1 MNHYDVVI
9 VGSGLA
15 GLTLAA
21 ELGRKSW
28 RVLLVDR
35 KRRITD
41 SVRTTGIFVRKTLED
56 FFVPPATLGPPVR
69 RLQLF
74 SPAGRMVS
82 FQSRHDEYRVA
93 DMRNLYAKL
102 LEECLAS
109 GVIWMPLTG
118 FESARQ
124 VGPGVTHLQ
133 LRADGERLECSAGVL
148 VGADGVHSRVARSLE
163 LDSNQE
169 WIVGVEE
176 VYSIHHSREPLFS
189 CFLDPHLAPGYL
201 AWVVDDGRHIH
212 VGTAGRGERFAP
224 LQALRSFKSKL
235 SAGILPPEARFQ
247 ERRGGR
253 IPTGGVLRRISNP
266 SGLLIGDAAGAV
278 SPLTAGGFDGCIRMS
293 RQAALVIDRALAT
306 GSREALLEYSGRRM
320 RSRFSTRL
328 AARRLFESCQS
339 PFLLEAGCS
348 LLRVPPFRWIARE
361 IFFGRHS
368 FPDLEVLR
376 AGSRVPGAAENES

>member
-1 MNHYDVVI
+1 MNRYDVVI
-9 VGSGLA
+9 VGGGLA

-28 RVLLVDR
+28 RILLVDR
-35 KRRITD
+35 KRHITD

-56 FFVPPATLGPPVR
+56 FSPPAATLGPPVR
-69 RLQLF
+69 RVQLL
-74 SPAGRMVS
+74 SPAGRIVS
-82 FQSRHDEYRVA
+82 FHSRHDEYRVA
-93 DMRNLYAKL
+93 DMRTLYAKL

-109 GVIWMPLTG
+109 GVTWMPMTA
-118 FESARQ
+118 FDSARQ
-124 VGPGVTHLQ
+124 AGPGLTRVQLQ
-133 LRADGERLECSAGVL
+133 AERRRLECSAGVL
-148 VGADGVHSRVARSLE
+148 VGADGIHSRVARSLE
-163 LDSNQE
+163 LDRNRE

-189 CFLDPHLAPGYL
+189 CFLDPDLAPGYL

-212 VGTAGRGERFAP
+212 VGTAGKGDGFAP

-235 SAGILPPEARFQ
+235 STAILPPEARFE

-253 IPTGGVLRRISNP
+253 IPTGGVLRRISSPN
-266 SGLLIGDAAGAV
+266 GLLIGDAAGAV
-278 SPLTAGGFDGCIRMS
+278 SPLTAGGFDGCIRTS
-293 RQAALVIDRALAT
+293 RQAAHAIDRALAT

-339 PFLLEAGCS
+339 RFLLEAGFS

-368 FPDLEVLR
+368 FPDLELLR
-376 AGSRVPGAAENES
+376 AASHMPGAAETEG

>member
-21 ELGRKSW
+21 DLGRKSW

-35 KRRITD
+35 KRCVTD
-41 SVRTTGIFVRKTLED
+41 AVRTTGIFVRKTLED
-56 FFVPPATLGPPVR
+56 FSLPPATLGPPVR
-69 RLQLF
+69 QVQLY

-93 DMRNLYAKL
+93 DMRKLYSSL
-102 LEECLAS
+102 LEECLWA
-109 GVIWMPLTG
+109 GVTWMPMTG

-124 VGPGVTHLQ
+124 VGLGLTRVQ
-133 LRADGERLECSAGVL
+133 LRADKKPIECSTGVL

-163 LDSNQE
+163 LDINRE
-169 WIVGVEE
+169 WIVGVED
-176 VYSIHHSREPLFS
+176 VYSTSHSREPLFS
-189 CFLDPHLAPGYL
+189 CFIDPDLAPGYL

-212 VGTAGRGERFAP
+212 VGTAGRGEGFSP
-224 LQALRSFKSKL
+224 LEALRNFKSKL
-235 SAGILPPEARFQ
+235 SAAILPPEAHFD

-253 IPTGGVLRRISNP
+253 IPTGGVLRRISSP

-293 RQAALVIDRALAT
+293 RQAAIAIDRALAT
-306 GSREALLEYSGRRM
+306 GSREALLEYSGRRL

-328 AARRLFESCQS
+328 AARRLFEACQS
-339 PFLLEAGCS
+339 RFLLEAGFS
-348 LLRVPPFRWIARE
+348 LLRVPPLRWLARE
-361 IFFGRHS
+361 VFFGRHS
-368 FPDLEVLR
+368 FPDVEVLG
-376 AGSRVPGAAENES
+376 AGCNVTRVAEEG

>member
-35 KRRITD
+35 KRCVTD
-41 SVRTTGIFVRKTLED
+41 SVRTTGIFVRKTIED
-56 FFVPPATLGPPVR
+56 FPLPSASLGPPVR
-69 RLQLF
+69 RVQLH
-74 SPAGRMVS
+74 SPSGRMVS
-82 FQSRHDEYRVA
+82 FESRHDEYRVA
-93 DMRNLYAKL
+93 DMRKLYSSL
-102 LEECLAS
+102 LEDCLSA
-109 GVIWMPLTG
+109 GVNWMPATG

-124 VGPGVTHLQ
+124 VGLGLTRVQ
-133 LRADGERLECSAGVL
+133 LRAAGKDHECSAGVL

-163 LDSNQE
+163 LDINRE

-176 VYSIHHSREPLFS
+176 VYSISHAREPLFS
-189 CFLDPHLAPGYL
+189 CYLDPDLAPGYL

-212 VGTAGRGERFAP
+212 VGTAGKGEGFAP
-224 LQALRSFKSKL
+224 VEALRKFISSL
-235 SAGILPPEARFQ
+235 DPGILPPEARFE

-253 IPTGGVLRRISNP
+253 IPTGGVLRRISGP

-293 RQAALVIDRALAT
+293 RQAAVAIDQALAT
-306 GSREALLEYSGRRM
+306 GNREVLLEYSGRRM

-328 AARRLFESCQS
+328 AARRLFEACQS
-339 PFLLEAGCS
+339 RFLLEAGFS
-348 LLRVPPFRWIARE
+348 LLALPPLRWLARE

-368 FPDLEVLR
+368 FPDVEVLG
-376 AGSRVPGAAENES
+376 AGAVPQRCRV